1 MQFSAAKWQPATT
14 HNKLTQSHLVAWP
27 EILKM
32 RVTTFPLLPGI
43 RIMAEIRIRN
53 YPIISGITCQFVL
66 AKGRGGS
73 KVEKC
78 WVYAKEARAF
88 LANLERQVNK
98 MPQLRRHLRMP
109 LGLVQM
115 QTKAKHEQ
123 QQRGTAISNPMPRQM
138 CCKPADFYN
147 NVEFLNTAFDVVS
160 AFEC

>member
-1 MQFSAAKWQPATT
+1 
-14 HNKLTQSHLVAWP
+14 
-27 EILKM
+27 
-32 RVTTFPLLPGI
+32 
-43 RIMAEIRIRN
+43 MAEIRIRN

-109 LGLVQM
+109 LGLVKM
-115 QTKAKHEQ
+115 QIF
-123 QQRGTAISNPMPRQM
+123 GTAQKCKTNSQLVEKQIQIQRQRQEERFKDELKVHKLLHTLQRRNNCKALVSTWLKLLGKSFRPR
-138 CCKPADFYN
+138 
-147 NVEFLNTAFDVVS
+147 
-160 AFEC
+160 

>member
-1 MQFSAAKWQPATT
+1 MAARNNTKQTDTITFGCMARNTENASNNFSTSPRHTNHGWNT
-14 HNKLTQSHLVAWP
+14 HSKLPNHFWHNMSICIGQ
-27 EILKM
+27 
-32 RVTTFPLLPGI
+32 R
-43 RIMAEIRIRN
+43 
-53 YPIISGITCQFVL
+53 SGW
-66 AKGRGGS
+66 